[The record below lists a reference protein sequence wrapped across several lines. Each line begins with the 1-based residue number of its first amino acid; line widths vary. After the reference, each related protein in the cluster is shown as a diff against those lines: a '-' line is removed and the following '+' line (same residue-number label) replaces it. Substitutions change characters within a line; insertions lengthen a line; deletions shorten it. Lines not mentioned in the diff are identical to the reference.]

1 MRKIFF
7 LFSLFSLLFLLA
19 SCQTEV
25 DTRVERPAALDIGNS
40 KSITIVPFKGS
51 TEMSRILNED
61 SKKTQI
67 YRNIDGLTSSAI
79 KVDDEKRIAAAL
91 TEALETQFERT
102 NRFTVIPST
111 KSGTNSSADLV
122 VSGGLTY
129 FGTSIQSEQRQTTD
143 KKGGNAKRTTYYWR
157 DITLS
162 VFYSVF
168 NEQKEILIDEREVK
182 YNLSSDPTTERSFVP
197 EAADMAIDKVKELA
211 KQIVK
216 DFIPYSEDL
225 SLSLLFHKDT
235 EMKTA
240 SMNAQIGKLDI
251 AKEQYEKIYANKGYF
266 EAGYNT
272 AVLLQANGDLTSA
285 YNVMNDLYSNT
296 GDKRAK
302 KALEELSKEI
312 EAKEKLKTQ
321 KY

>member
-7 LFSLFSLLFLLA
+7 LFSLFSLLVLLT

-25 DTRVERPAALDIGNS
+25 DTRVERPAALDIGTS
-40 KSITIVPFKGS
+40 KTVMVTPFKGS

-61 SKKTQI
+61 SKRTQI

-91 TEALETQFERT
+91 TQALEKQFEKT
-102 NRFTVIPST
+102 NRFTVVPSS
-111 KSGTNSSADLV
+111 KSGSRPSVDLV

-143 KKGGNAKRTTYYWR
+143 KRGGNARRTTYYWR
-157 DITLS
+157 DITLC
-162 VFYSVF
+162 VLYSVF
-168 NEQKEILIDEREVK
+168 DENKEILLDEREVK
-182 YNLSSDPTTERSFVP
+182 YTLSSEPTTERTFIP
-197 EAADMAIDKVKELA
+197 EAADMAIDKVRDLA

-225 SLSLLFHKDT
+225 TLSLLFHKDT

-240 SMNAQIGKLDI
+240 STNAQVGKLDL
-251 AKEQYEKIYANKGYF
+251 AKEQYERIYQNKGYF

-272 AVLLQANGDLTSA
+272 AVLLQANGELQAA
-285 YNVMNDLYSNT
+285 YDVMKELYNNT
-296 GDKRAK
+296 NDKRAK
-302 KALEELSKEI
+302 KALDALGQEI
-312 EAKEKLKTQ
+312 SSKEKLKTQ